1 MKIYAEQSE
10 EMKPINFASA
20 VIDLFSEDP
29 AINNRNNA
37 RGNIKEIALHLLTWC
52 ANTQEETEEA
62 GKE

>member
-1 MKIYAEQSE
+1 MKIYAEHSE
-10 EMKPINFASA
+10 EIKPINFASA

>member
-1 MKIYAEQSE
+1 MKIYAEHSG

-20 VIDLFSEDP
+20 VIDLFNEDP
-29 AINNRNNA
+29 AIDNRNNA

-52 ANTQEETEEA
+52 GNVQEETEEA